1 MDFRAC
7 SSLASKHTLYRQA
20 TVGTQQINSGFMC
33 QVKCLVKRTSGV
45 RVKTLSEQLDTW
57 CPVESF
63 YSDSV
68 QGYHGLMRIPASIRM
83 VLLATLL
90 AASQVAFAAH
100 VTAHLNT
107 NISNCEWCVCQAQTS
122 AGPLPVFAPV
132 IVERPAGEL
141 LQPPKIPL
149 FAEPAST
156 DYQPRAPPVLL

>member
-1 MDFRAC
+1 
-7 SSLASKHTLYRQA
+7 
-20 TVGTQQINSGFMC
+20 
-33 QVKCLVKRTSGV
+33 
-45 RVKTLSEQLDTW
+45 
-57 CPVESF
+57 
-63 YSDSV
+63 
-68 QGYHGLMRIPASIRM
+68 MRIPASIRM

-90 AASQVAFAAH
+90 AASQVVFAAH
-100 VTAHLNT
+100 VTTHLNT

-132 IVERPAGEL
+132 IVERLAGVL